1 MAKGK
6 NIIPFMALRN
16 CFRNKNNFVVFICG
30 ISISIALIMIS
41 SSINNK
47 LIKTQQE
54 NTKQVTGDWHMA
66 FLYDDASV
74 LHDIEEIDEIKQVFQ
89 CFYIS
94 ELYSEDKGE
103 CFQILAINKEKMND
117 FIKICKGEYPKNEL
131 EVILPQWYLDKHM
144 ISNLPYEIVLDGKK
158 MSVVGAFETEYEKT
172 SSRIPLYMA
181 YEENKEFE
189 KYSELQLP
197 WGSMLESEKSDNQPL
212 AQRIVL
218 VSLRR
223 NSNLNKIENAIEN
236 IDGVFPFPL
245 KEAYEI
251 TEYSKEY
258 TAWFN
263 GELISVENLRN
274 AGALSQEG
282 TYAVQR
288 KISYIYE
295 LIIVGVTILFMITLI
310 NLKKGDILFQVG
322 ILRTMGIDF
331 LEVIAIGLLYFVLVI
346 AFALPIGVALG
357 SVTSVLLNLFQYI
370 EIVSI
375 GTNIAIVAIGF
386 ILTGVLVIGYAV
398 LVNPALAISEGT
410 SDIVMSSGTVKSS
423 RTIKNKHGFK
433 LRYVLRN
440 MSLHKNR
447 YIVMTAIVSL
457 IFTLFVICFTII
469 NLSYITQNG
478 KSKYEYD
485 ILIKKENGEN
495 YVDDTAL
502 IATIQ
507 QIEGVEEILAPLCYN
522 VSYMDEEQSQEIIVK
537 IPKEKLGDVLKQKI
551 LLSNYESYVKNDHSY
566 VMNNTGI
573 IGCNTQELNYLKQ
586 HIVEGDI
593 EKMYDASQAY
603 VLLPKYFES
612 YEKSDIAMTKYKVG
626 DTIEICLTKEN
637 TNLLNPEFA
646 STQTFIIAGF
656 VDINPFYMSNGV
668 SSEFSVIVNAAQ
680 FQKIIPGTMTYIY
693 MKTNHN
699 MHQTVENQLNILA
712 LEKNGYCIRN
722 ANEDTFLAKINQ
734 KRENDQNEMML
745 VIVLGTSI
753 IIVLGLANL
762 IFVKKM
768 LRKDEIKLL
777 RIIGMSAKVVRGID
791 VIETILYNM
800 IGIAFGVIIS
810 LVILNRLK
818 LDVIY
823 TRICNVPWGIWGAV
837 AVFILTISVVFSV
850 ITSIYIEKQ
859 LNID

>member
-1 MAKGK
+1 
-6 NIIPFMALRN
+6 
-16 CFRNKNNFVVFICG
+16 
-30 ISISIALIMIS
+30 
-41 SSINNK
+41 
-47 LIKTQQE
+47 
-54 NTKQVTGDWHMA
+54 
-66 FLYDDASV
+66 
-74 LHDIEEIDEIKQVFQ
+74 
-89 CFYIS
+89 
-94 ELYSEDKGE
+94 
-103 CFQILAINKEKMND
+103 
-117 FIKICKGEYPKNEL
+117 
-131 EVILPQWYLDKHM
+131 
-144 ISNLPYEIVLDGKK
+144 
-158 MSVVGAFETEYEKT
+158 
-172 SSRIPLYMA
+172 
-181 YEENKEFE
+181 
-189 KYSELQLP
+189 
-197 WGSMLESEKSDNQPL
+197 
-212 AQRIVL
+212 
-218 VSLRR
+218 
-223 NSNLNKIENAIEN
+223 
-236 IDGVFPFPL
+236 
-245 KEAYEI
+245 
-251 TEYSKEY
+251 
-258 TAWFN
+258 
-263 GELISVENLRN
+263 
-274 AGALSQEG
+274 
-282 TYAVQR
+282 
-288 KISYIYE
+288 
-295 LIIVGVTILFMITLI
+295 
-310 NLKKGDILFQVG
+310 
-322 ILRTMGIDF
+322 
-331 LEVIAIGLLYFVLVI
+331 
-346 AFALPIGVALG
+346 
-357 SVTSVLLNLFQYI
+357 
-370 EIVSI
+370 
-375 GTNIAIVAIGF
+375 
-386 ILTGVLVIGYAV
+386 
-398 LVNPALAISEGT
+398 
-410 SDIVMSSGTVKSS
+410 
-423 RTIKNKHGFK
+423 
-433 LRYVLRN
+433 
-440 MSLHKNR
+440 
-447 YIVMTAIVSL
+447 
-457 IFTLFVICFTII
+457 
-469 NLSYITQNG
+469 
-478 KSKYEYD
+478 
-485 ILIKKENGEN
+485 
-495 YVDDTAL
+495 
-502 IATIQ
+502 
-507 QIEGVEEILAPLCYN
+507 
-522 VSYMDEEQSQEIIVK
+522 MDEEQSQEIIVK